1 MVSEIQIAAG
11 AVQLDPEHAL
21 NGLSP
26 KQYQFVKLAFSG
38 MSYTDAYRQVY
49 DCSDASPATISKRAS
64 DEANHPLVQAKMR
77 ALRVQADAQATLA
90 PSLTK
95 NFVINGLM
103 NLALNGDKDSVKLG
117 ALTQLGKTVGIDL
130 FRETTRVERIERT
143 PEQVEAELREHL
155 ARMTATIDGTSR
167 PVASQPNPDP
177 EPPRR
182 QRRPRG

>member
-1 MVSEIQIAAG
+1 MDLQPQHVA
-11 AVQLDPEHAL
+11 QLDRDEAFE
-21 NGLSP
+21 GLTS
-26 KQYQFVKLAFSG
+26 KQSQFIRAVFSG
-38 MSYTDAYRQVY
+38 MSNTDAYRATY
-49 DCSDASPATISKRAS
+49 DCAGMSPGALSVA
-64 DEANHPLVQAKMR
+64 ANKLAREPLVTVKLRSMR
-77 ALRVQADAQATLA
+77 EEAERQLTLA
-90 PSLTK
+90 PSLTRDWI
-95 NFVINGLM
+95 VNGLM
-103 NLALNGDKDSVKLG
+103 HLALHGDRDSVRLG
-117 ALTQLGKTVGIDL
+117 AYTQLGKTVGIDL

>member
-1 MVSEIQIAAG
+1 MNFQPTQL
-11 AVQLDPEHAL
+11 AVEL
-21 NGLSP
+21 NKDEAFEGLTS
-26 KQYQFVKLAFSG
+26 KQSQFVRAVFSG
-38 MSYTDAYRQVY
+38 MSNVEAYRQTY
-49 DCSDASPATISKRAS
+49 DCSSLSPASLSAHATKLAR
-64 DEANHPLVQAKMR
+64 EPLVTAKLRSMR
-77 ALRVQADAQATLA
+77 EEAERQLILA
-90 PSLTK
+90 PSLTRDWI
-95 NFVINGLM
+95 VNGLM
-103 NLALNGDKDSVKLG
+103 HLALHGDRDSVRLG
-117 ALTQLGKTVGIDL
+117 AYTQLGKTVGIDL